1 MVFATSAG
9 MVTSSDPV
17 DARGSDIVWDGG
29 LHATAFVDNGAPLV
43 AGDDVGWTPALLIA
57 TAVAAA
63 LMTGVLRAAAAAKI
77 ELLGYVSEQ
86 RVDDTGQ
93 PTTSSLVLTPN
104 ITVRTRASAEALEP
118 IVLSAIHRLPSSP
131 GYELTIEP
139 RITVAVPASLR

>member
-1 MVFATSAG
+1 M
-9 MVTSSDPV
+9 MRSSSGVDP
-17 DARGSDIVWDGG
+17 RGSDIVWDGG

-43 AGDDVGWTPALLIA
+43 AGDDVGWTPSLLMA

-63 LMTGVLRAAAAAKI
+63 LMTGVLRAAAAEKI

-86 RVDDTGQ
+86 RVGDTG
-93 PTTSSLVLTPN
+93 PTVSSLVLTPN

-118 IVLSAIHRLPSSP
+118 IVLSAIHRLPPSP

-139 RITVAVPASLR
+139 RITVAVPASLRW